1 MGSLRSGRPFAE
13 CTTLSF
19 TCLVLVEFAKAFAY
33 RSERISTFHRPFA
46 NRWLDLAILWEL
58 SLLMLVIYV
67 PFLHHPFRTTGL
79 SRAEWGAAL
88 TAALSVF
95 PILEIGK
102 WALRQGLVRG
112 GPLLRRSAGR

>member
-1 MGSLRSGRPFAE
+1 
-13 CTTLSF
+13 
-19 TCLVLVEFAKAFAY
+19 
-33 RSERISTFHRPFA
+33 
-46 NRWLDLAILWEL
+46 
-58 SLLMLVIYV
+58 MLVIYV

-112 GPLLRRSAGR
+112 GPLLRRSASR